1 MCLVFKVYHVK
12 VFIQQLLDEKI
23 FVGSGLAILFGSG
36 LAILFGSGLAIL
48 FGSGLAILFGSG
60 LAILFGSGL
69 AILFGSGLAI
79 LFRPFGFIALKT
91 LIWLSNLSILS
102 MPGGGCSRDA
112 SCALNLIST
121 FLLSSQK

>member
-1 MCLVFKVYHVK
+1 MSEVLVINMCLVFKVYHVK

-23 FVGSGLAILFGSG
+23 FV
-36 LAILFGSGLAIL
+36 
-48 FGSGLAILFGSG
+48 
-60 LAILFGSGL
+60 GSGL